1 MVKLK
6 RITTFTKGSGKKFKI
21 KIIRIKLENIIPSI
35 WNWRIK
41 LKNTK
46 TFTKSQGKKLKIQR
60 MRTTLENKMFGKL
73 GLKDEIENK

>member
-35 WNWRIK
+35 
-41 LKNTK
+41 
-46 TFTKSQGKKLKIQR
+46 
-60 MRTTLENKMFGKL
+60 
-73 GLKDEIENK
+73 

>member
-1 MVKLK
+1 
-6 RITTFTKGSGKKFKI
+6 
-21 KIIRIKLENIIPSI
+21 
-35 WNWRIK
+35 

-46 TFTKSQGKKLKIQR
+46 TFSKGQGKKLKIQR